1 MFHLLGHEL
10 VAHPVRMR
18 LSRGHGSDPCWLP
31 RSAAEALVEHLGFES
46 DMRDVAPTK
55 RPCLDF
61 CFLDNPIVVFAQ
73 CSLRVSE
80 YKAICTAKLTVTFRY
95 LLQAIVLEI

>member
-1 MFHLLGHEL
+1 MEL
-10 VAHPVRMR
+10 VSKATCAM
-18 LSRGHGSDPCWLP
+18 SLP
-31 RSAAEALVEHLGFES
+31 RKDH
-46 DMRDVAPTK
+46 M
-55 RPCLDF
+55 PCLDF

>member
-1 MFHLLGHEL
+1 MEL
-10 VAHPVRMR
+10 VSKATCAM
-18 LSRGHGSDPCWLP
+18 SLP
-31 RSAAEALVEHLGFES
+31 RKDHML
-46 DMRDVAPTK
+46 
-55 RPCLDF
+55 
-61 CFLDNPIVVFAQ
+61 CFLFFRQSYRVFAQ